1 MKTFL
6 RYFSALSFSAFALT
20 SATNAFADCST
31 MNDDQWIELSS
42 EMASAYDRGDY
53 DEALRIGKQL
63 TLICNRSPIVN
74 FTISEIYRK
83 TGNDQESDKYASR
96 ATDYIIEYPVPAALN
111 ERIWLRAAEVKLPY
125 KKQAADL
132 QQNLEKVENDLSV
145 CNDANIILASND
157 STLNQTI
164 QENAIRSEYLLKE
177 SKRSWGA
184 MMWSG
189 VGITVAGIALTA
201 TGAALASTVDKVEK
215 SGEATDKKS
224 GYAITKPYI
233 TSWALLGAGIA
244 MTVGGTVL
252 TGIAGYHYTHIDLDN
267 DGAKDESVSFNI
279 SPTSISFGMTF

>member
-6 RYFSALSFSAFALT
+6 RYFAALSFTAFALT

-31 MNDDQWIELSS
+31 MNDEQWIELSGD
-42 EMASAYDRGDY
+42 MASAYDRGDY

-83 TGNDQESDKYASR
+83 TGNEVESDKYASR
-96 ATDYIIEYPVPAALN
+96 ATDYIVEYPVPAALN

-132 QQNLEKVENDLSV
+132 QENLTKVEGELNA
-145 CNDANIILASND
+145 CNEEKTALVD
-157 STLNQTI
+157 SGTNLNATI

-177 SKRSWGA
+177 SKSSWGA
-184 MMWSG
+184 AMWSG

-201 TGAALASTVDKVEK
+201 TGAALASSVDKVEK

-233 TSWALLGAGIA
+233 ASWALLGAGIA

-252 TGIAGYHYTHIDLDN
+252 TGIAGYNYTHIDLDN
-267 DGAKDESVSFNI
+267 DGVKDESVSFNV